1 MAAGVLT
8 SFSEQ
13 WKKSV
18 DRVIVYL
25 CVHVWNKMIA
35 CRKRRVDWMNLWI
48 KLMNVMKMHS
58 ISYVLGTC
66 WQGLNVNG
74 LILWYW
80 FVWNHALFYSL
91 GYFCDRILSALCLHK
106 SHTCHL
112 HFKSEGNP
120 LMPLRRFLKFF
131 LYTRVSLTDER
142 GNSDRSCVRLLKTVD
157 PSPAAL
163 KRAER

>member
-1 MAAGVLT
+1 MFLA
-8 SFSEQ
+8 
-13 WKKSV
+13 
-18 DRVIVYL
+18 
-25 CVHVWNKMIA
+25 HVG
-35 CRKRRVDWMNLWI
+35 RD
-48 KLMNVMKMHS
+48 
-58 ISYVLGTC
+58 
-66 WQGLNVNG
+66 
-74 LILWYW
+74 LILMVLSCDADLCETML
-80 FVWNHALFYSL
+80 FFYSL
-91 GYFCDRILSALCLHK
+91 GYPCDRILSALCLHK